1 MSSAT
6 IKDLRKLFKEATGEN
21 VHLWCESLSAIMRYD
36 SPECGENL
44 ATEGFVEIEAQT
56 NESKNMLAIGFE
68 DPTLLVRTLVSTTLK
83 QSVDELVLAE
93 QELALEALQTA
104 ASTQIEE
111 QKVDMLSQTNNAA
124 NPSII
129 AAIKQCYA
137 PQPGAI
143 PILFAV
149 ISRKNDGY
157 GLGG

>member
-1 MSSAT
+1 MSST
-6 IKDLRKLFKEATGEN
+6 MIKDLRKLFKEATGEN

-44 ATEGFVEIEAQT
+44 AEEGVAEIEAQT
-56 NESKNMLAIGFE
+56 NESKNKFAVVELEGPAVVVG
-68 DPTLLVRTLVSTTLK
+68 TLK
-83 QSVDELVLAE
+83 QSVDELVLAK

>member
-1 MSSAT
+1 MSSAM

-44 ATEGFVEIEAQT
+44 AAEGFAEIENQA
-56 NESKNMLAIGFE
+56 EAARGS
-68 DPTLLVRTLVSTTLK
+68 LVPVELEAPAVVVGTLK
-83 QSVDELVLAE
+83 QSVDELVLAK

-104 ASTQIEE
+104 ASTTSEE
-111 QKVDMLSQTNNAA
+111 QKIDTLSKVNDAA

-129 AAIKQCYA
+129 TAIKQCYA

-143 PILFAV
+143 PMLFAV
-149 ISRKNDGY
+149 FSRKNDGY
-157 GLGG
+157 GQG